1 MINFKKFIINI
12 FFGFL
17 PINENKRIT
26 QIELKFKLT
35 PAYAT
40 PFILE
45 NTEKSKYKGKERPE
59 IELRKQ
65 QWMCLVEGEKV
76 AEKVQCYFGQLQH
89 VISSYLL

>member
-1 MINFKKFIINI
+1 MINFKKFIINV

-45 NTEKSKYKGKERPE
+45 NTEYFSIKIYISKQN
-59 IELRKQ
+59 I
-65 QWMCLVEGEKV
+65 KV
-76 AEKVQCYFGQLQH
+76 LN
-89 VISSYLL
+89 L